1 MTLAKITAAD
11 ITNWNALDD
20 IAASLEKR
28 GLERHPDLGDDNR
41 IVLELADGE
50 FMELVEAGAGKS
62 ATDYKPGSVTRHT
75 NLVSTDDFETFT
87 FITRQRDWDAHG
99 RIKYQQFSF
108 EKEQFRSET
117 GEKNT
122 VLQKLNEIEYG
133 QSAAVMD
140 DLYDTRQIV
149 KEFYEQFEN
158 LRTDL
163 VQEVS
168 GIPDDRGDAKGRYVQ
183 ILLDRMIFLYFI
195 QEKNL
200 LDYDAEYLHTHH
212 QRVVNEDGD
221 VYEDFYDPLFFEML
235 AEGKNDP
242 EFGKLPY
249 LNGGLFSKNPIE
261 EEFEDAKLGED
272 AEETNAL
279 FRRILDFLSD
289 WNWNVDE
296 RLDIVDPKNLSPA
309 VLGHIFEQTVNQK
322 EMGAY
327 YTPEKITGFMARR
340 TIHPYLLDQLNEVEG
355 TDYESID
362 DVFSLDAASAKGGE
376 EAAVADGGTLA
387 HEVNVDVVDQ
397 DHVETLYFD
406 VLKNVRTLDPAV
418 GSGAFLLAAQEVLL
432 DVYLQCIEDFIARE
446 EQEPWELTNQIKEE
460 LDEIR
465 SSNGNET
472 LYAKR
477 NIILDNLYG
486 VDIDDGAIE
495 ICKLRLWLSMVADI
509 EDEPGAVEPLPN
521 IDFNIRQG
529 NSLIG
534 YVSFIDDDETDNV
547 QNTLE
552 DWGAV
557 ENKVEAKYGEV
568 LDAIKGHKRATSSE
582 IASERRREAESLIES
597 YSEDFDEQILR
608 RFHEM
613 GYNEMDMSELQ
624 DFHPFHWVLEFAEVY
639 SDGGFDV
646 LLGNPPW
653 DRLKPLR
660 DDFFSKYDEVFRT
673 RMPEDKDEVQ
683 EELLE
688 DLEIEEAWKEYQ
700 QEMNMRGEY
709 YSHAPDYELQSPK
722 VGGTTTTTENDLSA
736 LFFER
741 VFKLA
746 KDETYVA
753 QVLPGVIFNGAS
765 AKDLR
770 MHLLDSTDLK
780 ALPIITNRSIF
791 EAVHNQFVFGIP
803 VFKGSGTTDN
813 VYGGYR
819 DGELSLLKNLDSEGM
834 RISRKVLEQYS
845 PEARIFPYLE
855 NEQEV
860 RVLEKIFDHPPI
872 SKQKDESWHA
882 QPYRELDR
890 TNDRDR
896 FVESESEGDYPVLG
910 GSNIYQFAHDP
921 KHVENLEEVKLWSVE
936 EKKDP
941 DKSAKRRIREKNY
954 RKLKRGLYDAF
965 DGTGSQKG
973 FVNKMLN
980 QHRGE
985 DLSEDDVLVDCTEY
999 RIVYRDIARSNDER
1013 TMIASV
1019 IPSGVVCHNTLHT
1032 IRPYQVNPSESDLTE
1047 NPLHNVYE
1055 RIFSDRELFSALGL
1069 LNSISFDFLMRTK
1082 TDTHIVMYKFEE
1094 SQMPRLSDDD
1104 DWFHYISER
1113 AARLNCYGE
1122 EFAEMRER
1130 LGGIKPAADDDER
1143 RQIRAEIDG
1152 AAFHAYG
1159 LDRGDVK
1166 FVLNDFH
1173 RVRDPRLMNENYFDL
1188 VLEKYEQLSD
1198 SGPHP

>member
-1 MTLAKITAAD
+1 MTSGQITADD
-11 ITNWNALDD
+11 IINWNSLDD
-20 IAASLEKR
+20 IATSLEKR
-28 GLERHPDLGDDNR
+28 GLEHHPDLGDDNR

-122 VLQKLNEIEYG
+122 VLQKLNDIEYG
-133 QSAAVMD
+133 KSAAVMD

-149 KEFYEQFEN
+149 KEFYEQFEA

-168 GIPDDRGDAKGRYVQ
+168 GMPDDRGDAKGRYVQ
-183 ILLDRMIFLYFI
+183 VLLDRMIFLYFI

-200 LDYDAEYLHTHH
+200 LDYDAEYLHNHH
-212 QRVVNEDGD
+212 KRVVDEGGD
-221 VYEDFYDPLFFEML
+221 VYADFYDPLFFEML

-261 EEFEDAKLGED
+261 EEFEDARLGED
-272 AEETNAL
+272 AEETNEL
-279 FRRILDFLSD
+279 FGRVLDFLSD

-327 YTPEKITGFMARR
+327 YTPEEITGFMARR
-340 TIHPYLLDQLNEVEG
+340 TIHPYLLDQLNEAEG
-355 TDYESID
+355 TNYESID
-362 DVFSLDAASAKGGE
+362 DVFSLDAASAEGGAE
-376 EAAVADGGTLA
+376 AVADGGTLA
-387 HEVNVDVVDQ
+387 HEVNIDAVNQ

-406 VLKNVRTLDPAV
+406 VLKDARILDPAV

-460 LDEIR
+460 LDTIR

-477 NIILDNLYG
+477 SIILNNLYG

-534 YVSFIDDDETDNV
+534 YVSFMDDDETDSV

-582 IASERRREAESLIES
+582 VASERRREAESLIES

-613 GYNEMDMSELQ
+613 GYDEMDMSELQ

-688 DLEIEEAWKEYQ
+688 DPEIEAGWEEYQ

-770 MHLLDSTDLK
+770 MHLLDSTDLQ
-780 ALPIITNRSIF
+780 ALPIITNRGIF
-791 EAVHNQFVFGIP
+791 EAIDNRFVFGIP
-803 VFKGSGTTDN
+803 VFKGSGTTDE

-819 DGELSLLKNLDSEGM
+819 DGELSLLKNLDSDGM

-845 PEARIFPYLE
+845 PEAGIFPYLE
-855 NEQEV
+855 SEREV

-872 SKQKDESWHA
+872 SKQEGESWHA
-882 QPYRELDR
+882 EPYRELDR

-921 KHVENLEEVKLWSVE
+921 KHVENLEAVKLWSVDE
-936 EKKDP
+936 NKDP
-941 DKSAKRRIREKNY
+941 EKSAKRRIREKNY

-985 DLSEDDVLVDCTEY
+985 GLSEDDVLLDCTEY

-1019 IPSGVVCHNTLHT
+1019 IPSGAVCHNTLHT
-1032 IRPYQVNPSESDLTE
+1032 IRPYQVNPSEDDLTE
-1047 NPLHNVYE
+1047 YPLHNVYE
-1055 RIFSDRELFSALGL
+1055 RIFTDRELFSALGL
-1069 LNSISFDFLMRTK
+1069 LNSIPFDFLMRTK
-1082 TDTHIVMYKFEE
+1082 TDTHIVMYKFAE
-1094 SQMPRLSDDD
+1094 SQMPRLSDGD

-1130 LGGIKPAADDDER
+1130 LGGIKPATDDDER
-1143 RQIRAEIDG
+1143 RQIRAETTPLHSMHMD
-1152 AAFHAYG
+1152 
-1159 LDRGDVK
+1159 LT
-1166 FVLNDFH
+1166 
-1173 RVRDPRLMNENYFDL
+1173 VRMRNSYSTISTVCGTLA
-1188 VLEKYEQLSD
+1188 
-1198 SGPHP
+1198 